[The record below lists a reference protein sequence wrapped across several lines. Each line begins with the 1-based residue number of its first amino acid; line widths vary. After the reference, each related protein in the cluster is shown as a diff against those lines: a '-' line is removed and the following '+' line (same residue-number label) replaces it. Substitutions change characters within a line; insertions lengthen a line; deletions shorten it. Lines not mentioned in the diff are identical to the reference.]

1 MARTTVKDL
10 EIRLALVEQG
20 FTDIKRRLEHI
31 EITTV
36 RLSAAVERGVGAWKG
51 LLFIVSVLGAV
62 VSFVS

>member
-36 RLSAAVERGVGAWKG
+36 RLSAAG
-51 LLFIVSVLGAV
+51 
-62 VSFVS
+62 